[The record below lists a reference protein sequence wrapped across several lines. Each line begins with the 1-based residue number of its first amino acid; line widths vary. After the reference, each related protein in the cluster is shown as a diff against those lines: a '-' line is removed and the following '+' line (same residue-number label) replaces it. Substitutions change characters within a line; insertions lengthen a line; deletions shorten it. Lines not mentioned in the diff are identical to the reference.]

1 MTTYTDSKFDNRTT
15 TPLRVYKKDGTEIAF
30 ATPFA
35 NLREVATVLRTQPG
49 DFAAD
54 MVAAIESVRG
64 PSNVQAAWSHKLA
77 TDAITPKAARASE
90 SIDLSAIIA
99 MMDKAADAQKR
110 APRIVLAHGED
121 RVVLSRATDRS
132 KAPGSVNITDGGA
145 FGDNVWY
152 GRIARDG
159 TVQPSQHYSKV
170 LPLIAALALA
180 PEHVAGQ
187 HGVATGTCC
196 FCARPLS
203 DKRSRSV
210 GYGPICAQKYG
221 MTYGEVS
228 SEVEAADAASRD
240 LSGELT
246 EDDLY
251 DIDCMAV
258 AYRMI
263 GKGVCNNLVWDIMNA
278 RAKRDGHTFPADADY
293 DDMWTDED
301 CMEFV
306 LRHGTRADLEA
317 V

>member
-15 TPLRVYKKDGTEIAF
+15 TPLRVFKKDGTEIAF
-30 ATPFA
+30 DTPFA
-35 NLREVATVLRTQPG
+35 NLREVASVLRTQPG

-64 PSNVQAAWSHKLA
+64 PSNVQAAWAHKLA
-77 TDAITPKAARASE
+77 VSAITPKAARASE

-99 MMDKAADAQKR
+99 MMDKAANAQKR

-132 KAPGSVNITDGGA
+132 KAPGTINITDGGA
-145 FGDNVWY
+145 FGDNVWF

-159 TVQPSQHYSKV
+159 SVQPSRHYSEV
-170 LPLIAALALA
+170 RELMATLAANPAK
-180 PEHVAGQ
+180 VAGQ
-187 HGVATGTCC
+187 HGVATGNCC
-196 FCARPLS
+196 FCARDLS

-210 GYGPICAQKYG
+210 GYGPICADKYG
-221 MTYGEVS
+221 LPYGEVS
-228 SEVEAADAASRD
+228 PEVEAADVASRD
-240 LSGELT
+240 LSEELQ

>member
-35 NLREVATVLRTQPG
+35 NLREVATVLRTQTG

-64 PSNVQAAWSHKLA
+64 PSNVQAAWAHKLA
-77 TDAITPKAARASE
+77 TDAITAKASVTVN
-90 SIDLSAIIA
+90 LSAIIA

-110 APRIVLAHGED
+110 APRIVLEHSEG
-121 RVVLSRATDRS
+121 RVVLSRATERS
-132 KAPGSVNITDGGA
+132 KAPGSINITDGGA

-159 TVQPSQHYSKV
+159 SVQPSQHYSKV
-170 LPLIAALALA
+170 LPLIAALALDPA
-180 PEHVAGQ
+180 HVAGQ
-187 HGVATGTCC
+187 HGVATGNCC
-196 FCARPLS
+196 FCARALS

-210 GYGPICAQKYG
+210 GYGPICAEKYG
-221 MTYGEVS
+221 MAYGKVS

-240 LSGELT
+240 LSGDLT
-246 EDDLY
+246 EDDL
-251 DIDCMAV
+251 DGVDCMAV

-263 GKGVCNNLVWDIMNA
+263 GNGVSNNLVWDILNA
-278 RAKRDGHTFPADADY
+278 RAKRDGHTFPADADF

-301 CMEFV
+301 CIEFV